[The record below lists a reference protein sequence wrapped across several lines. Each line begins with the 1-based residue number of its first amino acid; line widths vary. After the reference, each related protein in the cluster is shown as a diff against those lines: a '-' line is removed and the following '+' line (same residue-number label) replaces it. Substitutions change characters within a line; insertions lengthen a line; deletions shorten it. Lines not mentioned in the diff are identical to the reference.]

1 MIKHVFIEKY
11 IKQYKKK
18 EILLN
23 KERQLLIDYL
33 ESEILPRDDLHF
45 NNDLID
51 KCVRF
56 IEKWHFELEPFQ
68 KFLIAFVFLYDENDD
83 VFFDQHFWMMARG
96 AGKNGLI
103 SGLTHFLIS
112 ELHGIEGYN
121 VSVVANTEK
130 QSKMSFNDVYNANKK
145 HPTLDKKFDSTKLL
159 ITNKRTMSTF
169 QFHTS
174 KAGSKDSLRDGAV
187 IYDEIH
193 RWEDG
198 EIPEVFSSGL
208 GKVPHSREFF
218 ITTDGFVREGYLD
231 QMKDRAMNILTGK
244 EKEDRLFPF
253 ICKLDELEEADKPD
267 VWEKANPMFAEPRS
281 RYGRDLFRKV
291 HRQWKDLENN
301 PSNRESF
308 LTKRMNWPEVD
319 LEKSVA
325 SWDDIMATNRKMPD
339 LTHETCVGA
348 VDFASIRDFAACGL
362 LFKNGEDYIF
372 KTHSFVRKGF
382 IDEEKPKAPL
392 YEWQEDGLLTILDE
406 PVINVQHIVDWFV
419 DMREQYGLNRI
430 VADTFRLDLVKT
442 ALEDEG
448 FEVVYIRNPNAASA
462 KMAPRIETV
471 FSNHNLIFGD
481 NKLMRWYTNNVLV
494 QVKKDGNKHYEKKE
508 PRLRKTDGFMAF
520 LYALWEA
527 DNVLE
532 QDEDFFLDEIVF

>member
-1 MIKHVFIEKY
+1 MIKHVFVERY
-11 IKQYKKK
+11 IKQFKNGDVKF
-18 EILLN
+18 N
-23 KERQLLIDYL
+23 KERELLIDYL
-33 ESEILPRDDLHF
+33 ENEILSQDKLQF
-45 NNDLID
+45 NTDLID

-56 IEKWHFELEPFQ
+56 IEKWHFELMPFQ
-68 KFLIAFVFLYDENDD
+68 KFLIAFVFLYDELGD
-83 VFFDQHFWMMARG
+83 VYFDQHFWMMARG

-121 VSVVANTEK
+121 VSVVANTER
-130 QSKMSFNDVYNANKK
+130 QSQMSFNDVYSANKK
-145 HPTLDKKFDSTKLL
+145 YPALDKKFESTKLL

-169 QFHTS
+169 EFHTS

-198 EIPEVFSSGL
+198 SIPEVFSSGL

-231 QMKDRAMNILTGK
+231 KMKERSMNILEGK

-253 ICKLDELEEADKPD
+253 ICKLDELKEVDEPEQ
-267 VWEKANPMFAEPRS
+267 WEKANPMFCEPRN

-308 LTKRMNWPEVD
+308 LTKRMNWPEID

-325 SWDDIMATNRKMPD
+325 PWSDILATNRPFPD
-339 LTHETCVGA
+339 LAGEPVVGSL
-348 VDFASIRDFAACGL
+348 DFASIRDFASCGL
-362 LFKNGEDYIF
+362 LFKPDENYVF

-392 YEWQEDGLLTILDE
+392 KQWEEDGLLTIIDE
-406 PVINVQHIVDWFV
+406 PVIPVDAVVEWFCEMRDKYGVQ
-419 DMREQYGLNRI
+419 RI
-430 VADTFRLDLVKT
+430 VIDNFRLDLVKR
-442 ALEDEG
+442 ALEEEG
-448 FEVVYIRNPNAASA
+448 FEVVFIRNPNAASG
-462 KMAPRIETV
+462 KLSPRIETI

-481 NKLMRWYTNNVLV
+481 NPLMRWATNNVLV
-494 QVKKDGNKHYEKKE
+494 VVKKDGNKQYQKKE
-508 PRLRKTDGFMAF
+508 PRLRKTDPFMAF

-527 DNVLE
+527 DEVIE
-532 QDEDFFLDEIVF
+532 EAEDFFLDEIVF